1 MQKELRNE
9 GVGNQEVAE
18 IAVQPTNRGT
28 TVVNLLLEGYLV
40 ITLTLFLKI

>member
-18 IAVQPTNRGT
+18 IAVQPTNRTT

-40 ITLTLFLKI
+40 IQMSN

>member
-40 ITLTLFLKI
+40 IQMSN